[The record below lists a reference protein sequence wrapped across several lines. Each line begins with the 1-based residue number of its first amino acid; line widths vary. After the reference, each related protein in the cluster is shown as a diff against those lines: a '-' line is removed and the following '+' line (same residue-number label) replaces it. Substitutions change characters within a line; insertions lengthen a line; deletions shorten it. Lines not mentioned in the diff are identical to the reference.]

1 MYKGVQIEKDKSIDK
16 LAADVFSKL
25 DKIANPDGV
34 KKPSQSPS
42 GLAQFSLE
50 DALRELS
57 DLKKKSTS

>member
-25 DKIANPDGV
+25 DKIANPEGIKQPV
-34 KKPSQSPS
+34 INPS

-57 DLKKKSTS
+57 ELKKKPTS

>member
-1 MYKGVQIEKDKSIDK
+1 MYKGVQIERDKSVDK

-25 DKIANPDGV
+25 DKIANPEGA
-34 KKPSQSPS
+34 KQPKITPS

-57 DLKKKSTS
+57 ELKKKSTS